1 MAVIREIT
9 KRSLVINVED
19 GVTAGGTV
27 KLKPRT
33 YSGVR
38 SEATAEGMYA
48 AGAAL
53 AGLMDSAAGS
63 ITVTEKS
70 TLLEEAA

>member
-1 MAVIREIT
+1 MAVTQEIT

-19 GVTAGGTV
+19 GITADGTMKV
-27 KLKPRT
+27 KART
-33 YSGVR
+33 YSGIK
-38 SEATAEGMYA
+38 SGASAEAMYA

-70 TLLEEAA
+70 TLLEEAV